1 MNKQQQMEA
10 LIEQYKQSGLSIKEF
25 CTQKQIG
32 YHTLQY
38 WRYKEKRQNRQNQ
51 AGFLSIRTTA
61 RPSEGK
67 ALVSYPN
74 GVAVSLDSFDP
85 NQILQ
90 LLQLG
95 NV

>member
-1 MNKQQQMEA
+1 MEA
-10 LIEQYKQSGLSIKEF
+10 LIEQYKQGGLSVKEI
-25 CTQKQIG
+25 CTQNQVG

-38 WRYKEKRQNRQNQ
+38 WRYKEKRHARKNQ
-51 AGFLSIRTTA
+51 AVFLSIRTTA

-67 ALVSYPN
+67 VLVSYPN
-74 GVAVSLDSFDP
+74 GVTVSLDCFDP